1 LKLACS
7 SASVECCKFLIANG
21 ADVDAGSHSAWRYV
35 RAWLLST
42 HELFASL
49 SFRPLVSSHLDPL
62 YLTRRS
68 PERHIE
74 TPLMALRDRNE
85 YQHRALEPR
94 AMQCRK
100 MLLENGADPTISSS
114 AWEHWSPIATAI
126 THLTTG
132 SLLESTVSSP
142 VLSGCERHVGANY
155 DEGLC

>member
-1 LKLACS
+1 MALMSMPEAIRHGGMCVRGYCLPMNYPRH
-7 SASVECCKFLIANG
+7 SVF
-21 ADVDAGSHSAWRYV
+21 V
-35 RAWLLST
+35 RSY
-42 HELFASL
+42 H
-49 SFRPLVSSHLDPL
+49 RNSHLDPL

-114 AWEHWSPIATAI
+114 AWEHWSPIARAI

-142 VLSGCERHVGANY
+142 VLSRCERHAGANC